1 MRIEGRERIALP
13 RDVVWRRLN
22 DPEVLR
28 ACTPGLERL
37 EESSPDRFEGSLRV
51 QVPALTGRF
60 DGTLEVVERREPERL
75 RLRLAGKGGPG
86 FVDGE
91 ATLHLSESE
100 GGTEVRYEAD
110 LQVGGQV
117 ARLGQRMVSGITR
130 EMAGQFF
137 ETFQRRGAA
146 GAEGAVR
153 PRNPVWM
160 ALQLA
165 WRTLLNLL
173 GLSRRS

>member
-1 MRIEGRERIALP
+1 MRVEGRERLALA
-13 RDVVWRRLN
+13 RDAVWRRLN
-22 DPEVLR
+22 DPAVLR

-37 EESSPDRFEGSLRV
+37 DEVAPDRYEGALRV
-51 QVPALTGRF
+51 QVPALTGSF
-60 DGTLEVVERREPERL
+60 EGTLEVVERQEPERL
-75 RLRLAGKGGPG
+75 RLRLKGKGSPG

-91 ATLHLSESE
+91 ATLHLAESE

-110 LQVGGQV
+110 VQVGGQI
-117 ARLGQRMVSGITR
+117 ARLGQRMVTGITK

-137 ETFQRRGAA
+137 ETFQRDALGGTGER
-146 GAEGAVR
+146 R
-153 PRNPVWM
+153 RNPVWM